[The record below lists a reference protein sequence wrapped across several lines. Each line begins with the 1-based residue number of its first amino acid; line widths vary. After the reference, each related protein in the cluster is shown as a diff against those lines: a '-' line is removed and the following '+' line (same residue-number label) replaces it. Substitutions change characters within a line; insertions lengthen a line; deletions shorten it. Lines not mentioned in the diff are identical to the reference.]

1 MQSLINMQGSVFIA
15 ACAVSGKV
23 TGIANVAIN
32 SLSSA
37 ATTFSGQNLG
47 AKNYVYL
54 KKGGLQ
60 IPLFSGLITCIAG
73 LLVTF
78 FSRPLLSLFTKDPA
92 VLDLRCVISV
102 LSFPSPGLLPS
113 LTVLFP
119 L

>member
-15 ACAVSGKV
+15 ACAVSSKV

-54 KKGGLQ
+54 KKEG
-60 IPLFSGLITCIAG
+60 CR
-73 LLVTF
+73 
-78 FSRPLLSLFTKDPA
+78 SR
-92 VLDLRCVISV
+92 C
-102 LSFPSPGLLPS
+102 FPG
-113 LTVLFP
+113 
-119 L
+119 